1 MTLNFDCIR
10 APPRRGRHWEI
21 HPRRPICRDPRDFPR
36 AKPEGN
42 LEGRGKSERF
52 SKAVGFAPRDPRDF
66 PEGEARGKSRGS
78 RGAKPTAE
86 ENLEG
91 GGDGFPNTSR
101 VLVEHGHSLIITRE
115 GLIDN
120 FILSFTVLISPSSG
134 SFLIKA
140 GTLTKFIAQMI
151 FSLVSQ
157 LNFMILYLGVFC
169 LFVFVYFC
177 PLLAFLLSCSAL
189 DLWNHNTQRT

>member
-1 MTLNFDCIR
+1 MKLSINPSLDMMRECPCSTKTREVLGNPS
-10 APPRRGRHWEI
+10 PP
-21 HPRRPICRDPRDFPR
+21 P
-36 AKPEGN
+36 
-42 LEGRGKSERF
+42 SRF
-52 SKAVGFAPRDPRDF
+52 SSAVGFAPLDPQDF
-66 PEGEARGKSRGS
+66 PRASPSGNLLGLGKF
-78 RGAKPTAE
+78 
-86 ENLEG
+86 G
-91 GGDGFPNTSR
+91 GGDGFPNTSLLLVEHGYIPSR

-177 PLLAFLLSCSAL
+177 PLLAFSLSCSAL
-189 DLWNHNTQRT
+189 DL